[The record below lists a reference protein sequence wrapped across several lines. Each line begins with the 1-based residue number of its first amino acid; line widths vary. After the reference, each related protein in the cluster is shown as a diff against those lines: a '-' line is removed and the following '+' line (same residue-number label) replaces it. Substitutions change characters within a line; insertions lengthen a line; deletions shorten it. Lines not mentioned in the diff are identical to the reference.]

1 MMPFTRQTAGSG
13 RTDNSNVMEKTSV
26 LILAAGLSNRMGQE
40 KFSLEYC
47 DGITFLEHIV
57 QKYHQFGCGKIVVV
71 VNPRGSEIIKQSLF
85 QFSGEVEIV
94 VNTNPERGRFASVKT
109 GLMSLNG
116 EDFVFLQN
124 IDNPDIS
131 IDWLAA
137 LMDHI
142 GNADYIY
149 PVFRGK
155 GGHPV
160 LIRSKIVQ
168 CIMNEKADDT
178 ILKHF
183 LNRFRK
189 STIEIN
195 DAGVLTNI
203 NTATDYQ
210 SWRMK
215 K

>member
-1 MMPFTRQTAGSG
+1 MKKA
-13 RTDNSNVMEKTSV
+13 SV
-26 LILAAGLSNRMGQE
+26 LIVAAGNSNRMGHE
-40 KFSLEYC
+40 KFNLEFC
-47 DGITFLEHIV
+47 EGVTFLEHLV
-57 QKYHQFGCGKIVVV
+57 QQYHQFECGKIVVV
-71 VNPRGSEIIKQSLF
+71 VNTRGAEIIKQSLF
-85 QFSGEVEIV
+85 QFPGEVEIV
-94 VNTNPERGRFASVKT
+94 VNTYPERGRFASVKT
-109 GLMSLNG
+109 GLMSLKA

-124 IDNPDIS
+124 IDNPDINV
-131 IDWLAA
+131 DWLAA
-137 LMDHI
+137 LLDHI
-142 GNADYIY
+142 GNTDCIY

-168 CIMNEKADDT
+168 GIMNEKADDT

-183 LNRFRK
+183 LNRFRN

-203 NTATDYQ
+203 NTASDYQ